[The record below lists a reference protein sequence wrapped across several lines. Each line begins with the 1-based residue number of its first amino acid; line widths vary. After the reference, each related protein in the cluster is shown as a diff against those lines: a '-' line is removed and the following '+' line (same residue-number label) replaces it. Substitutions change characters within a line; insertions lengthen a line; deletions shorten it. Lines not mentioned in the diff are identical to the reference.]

1 MADPIVFDCG
11 GSTRIKQI
19 LRIGGGAGDM
29 PGLLNVQDLSAVLG
43 IPGATGS
50 QHTINPAAPFANIT
64 IMFQDAAGTP
74 FIIPVALPN
83 NTILIE
89 SNAGQKVKG
98 DFGRGGASLT
108 ITLFST
114 QTDPVVATKL
124 NNTDNNKQRRRRYI
138 VENAG
143 PIKRITLDANVVY
156 DSTNA
161 EGPPPAPPIAPGAVG
176 PAGAGAPVVGLPLYV
191 SVVIR

>member
-29 PGLLNVQDLSAVLG
+29 PGLLIVQDLAGLG
-43 IPGATGS
+43 TGS
-50 QHTINPAAPFANIT
+50 QHTINPAAPFANMT
-64 IMFQDAAGTP
+64 IMFQDAAGMP

-98 DFGRGGASLT
+98 DFGPGGTSLT
-108 ITLFST
+108 ITIFSA

-143 PIKRITLDANVVY
+143 PIKKITVDANVVY
-156 DSTNA
+156 DSTSA
-161 EGPPPAPPIAPGAVG
+161 EGPGQPRPPIAPGAVG
-176 PAGAGAPVVGLPLYV
+176 PAGAGAPVPGLPLYV
-191 SVVIR
+191 SVVIS